1 MFAALT
7 LSLQVSCQKE
17 DASADISG
25 EWHLDNSG
33 LAYDADVYVVFS
45 EGSFRL
51 YQKVG
56 DQSRPWLYE
65 GTYSVSDNV
74 LTGRYSDGTRLGG
87 ASGQGYRV
95 GIERGAATEDELATF
110 YDDPVEP
117 GYLSFSGIVSTET
130 LLGYVPEDY
139 PDEMAITGG
148 PYVIAT
154 FSNSNGTVTVTPNT
168 IPLASGNSVT
178 LESMGYFYYIT
189 GGQYEGYYNY
199 YAMPKPYFPMT
210 MTRIEDSASASA
222 KAVPAGQ
229 VTASAR
235 KGKVAKAGYR
245 TLSPL
250 KTVYKVR

>member
-1 MFAALT
+1 MKRILYILFAALT

-45 EGSFRL
+45 GGSFRL

-95 GIERGAATEDELATF
+95 GIERGAATEDGGN
-110 YDDPVEP
+110 DSV
-117 GYLSFSGIVSTET
+117 YLILTSVFSGTQNRYEKT
-130 LLGYVPEDY
+130 PVPAD
-139 PDEMAITGG
+139 I
-148 PYVIAT
+148 I
-154 FSNSNGTVTVTPNT
+154 
-168 IPLASGNSVT
+168 
-178 LESMGYFYYIT
+178 
-189 GGQYEGYYNY
+189 
-199 YAMPKPYFPMT
+199 
-210 MTRIEDSASASA
+210 DSA
-222 KAVPAGQ
+222 VPPVKSEDIPAP
-229 VTASAR
+229 V
-235 KGKVAKAGYR
+235 
-245 TLSPL
+245 L
-250 KTVYKVR
+250 